1 MNVTT
6 VYEDDVFKVTGG
18 ITIKILFASYFCL
31 QGIGRMFY
39 LVSPSETSF
48 PDKESI
54 PISFISAA
62 SPYFFGLISL
72 EWSLKWAMG
81 EAPRINDGLL
91 SIVHGLLMTLME

>member
-1 MNVTT
+1 M
-6 VYEDDVFKVTGG
+6 